1 MTIQH
6 VKLALREASKQKLS
20 FLIAILGMAISFA
33 AVAHLLSYSLYYLN
47 YDRQVDN
54 PQEWYRL
61 RLTELHPDFG
71 ELNSSGFFV
80 QTAGMLLKD
89 IPEVSEYLLYDTID
103 LQFNLSCDDKPF
115 PMNQRTY
122 VTQNFSEHYKLK
134 IVYGN
139 PDSIFANPRNLI
151 LSQSYATRLFGDVN
165 PVGKEVFAGPRA
177 IFQIAGVF
185 ADLPENLHLRNDI
198 YSTVD
203 YESDNATEDEVWY
216 WLRHVRVRIPDR
228 EAVAVVQSKLDAM
241 LAKYQPLM
249 QRENPMQVRLD
260 PITKIHFTTGLRDDA
275 PAMSILIVYA
285 VLALGLIILIAALF
299 NFLMIISL
307 SWQKRNDEFYFRRAL
322 GAGRFELFVQMAWE
336 YAVYFFISVLLSIG
350 LYAATLGIFNDLVQ
364 IDTLSYALFRMPY
377 LAYTGGALVLLGTIS
392 GILMSWRHA
401 RIKLDQPEWHQFHK
415 HRGNQVLLCVQMII
429 SFALISMALSVTQQY
444 AFIRNWDWGWDGK
457 NTVQYCYL
465 TLPNSQIP
473 GYYDSTVLRQR
484 IREIPGVL
492 KESASRV
499 NTIST
504 SLYSHR
510 GFFEVPILLE
520 DSSQHSPSHAYRC
533 SLPPDFFRTRA
544 VTLLAGTVP
553 DHETDTEVLIND
565 TFARQYF
572 GSQSPLGKKLR
583 LDIDEEADKWS
594 QIVGV
599 VPDLRFF
606 PAHQEMVPI
615 IYHLKPMVYEYYQ
628 VSWKPG
634 HKQQVLSSLEELFA
648 DVVKQGMLGYTSQE
662 VEHAQVE
669 FYAQDR
675 IYMNLSLSLALF
687 VVLLAMMGIYAVSYA
702 SIYAQMK
709 DISIRKVCGA
719 EFSDLIRLYFKKYL
733 YLFLGSGFVGL
744 ILAFNLARLYADRF
758 SVKAT
763 GAWLSYP
770 LTIII
775 MAFVVFL
782 PLYINILKAYKAD
795 AIRYL
800 QAD

>member
-1 MTIQH
+1 MTFQH
-6 VKLALREASKQKLS
+6 VKLALREANKQKLS
-20 FLIAILGMAISFA
+20 FLIAILGLAISIA

-122 VTQNFSEHYKLK
+122 VSQNFSEHYKLD

-165 PVGKEVFAGPRA
+165 PVGKEVYSGPRP

-185 ADLPENLHLRNDI
+185 ADLPENMHLRNDI
-198 YSTVD
+198 YSTVN

-216 WLRHVRVRIPDR
+216 WLRHVRVRIPDQV
-228 EAVAVVQSKLDAM
+228 AVAVVQSKLNAM
-241 LAKYQPLM
+241 LAEYQPLIE
-249 QRENPMQVRLD
+249 RENPMQVKLD
-260 PITKIHFTTGLRDDA
+260 PITSIHFITGLRDDA
-275 PAMSILIVYA
+275 PTMSILNVYA
-285 VLALGLIILIAALF
+285 VVALAVIILVAALF
-299 NFLMIISL
+299 NFLMIIGL

-322 GAGRFELFVQMAWE
+322 GAGRAELFVQMAWE
-336 YAVYFFISVLLSIG
+336 YAVYYLISVLLGIAI
-350 LYAATLGIFNDLVQ
+350 YAATLSIFKDLVH

-377 LAYTGGALVLLGTIS
+377 LAYTGAVLVLLGSIS
-392 GILMSWRHA
+392 GIFISWRHA
-401 RIKLDQPEWHQFHK
+401 RISLDQPEWHHFHRN
-415 HRGNQVLLCVQMII
+415 RGNQVLLCVQMII
-429 SFALISMALSVTQQY
+429 SFALVSMALSVTQQY
-444 AFIRNWDWGWDGK
+444 AFIRDWDWGWGSK

-465 TLPNSQIP
+465 SLPDSQIP
-473 GYYDSTVLRQR
+473 GYYDAKVLRQR

-499 NTIST
+499 NTLST
-504 SLYSHR
+504 TLYSHR
-510 GFFEVPILLE
+510 GLFEVPILLE
-520 DSSQHSPSHAYRC
+520 DSPQSAASMAYRC
-533 SLPPDFFRTRA
+533 SLPPDFFETRA

-553 DHETDTEVLIND
+553 DQETDTEILINE

-583 LDIDEEADKWS
+583 LDFDEEADKWS

-599 VPDLRFF
+599 VHDLWFF
-606 PAHQEMVPI
+606 PTHQEMVPI
-615 IYHLKPMVYEYYQ
+615 MYHLKPTVYEYYQ

-634 HKQQVLSSLEELFA
+634 HKQEVLSSLEGLFA
-648 DVVKQGMLGYTSQE
+648 DVAKQGMLGYTSQE
-662 VEHAQVE
+662 VDVAQAQ

-675 IYMNLSLSLALF
+675 IYMNLSLALALF
-687 VVLLAMMGIYAVSYA
+687 VVLIAMMGIYAVSYA
-702 SIYAQMK
+702 SIYAEMK

-719 EFSDLIRLYFKKYL
+719 ECSDLLRLYFKKYL
-733 YLFLGSGFVGL
+733 YLFLASGFVGL

-758 SVKAT
+758 SLKAS

-795 AIRYL
+795 ATRFL